1 MESLRRQVD
10 AHGKLRRSHDRR
22 SSHPYSAAMSQDLF
36 VLGIPL
42 AEKLLRTLCVYAFLL
57 VGLRLAGKRELG
69 QLNPFDLV
77 VLLLLS
83 NTVQNAIIGND
94 NSLLG
99 GVVGATALLVLN
111 WVVVRY
117 LYTHPTV
124 ARWLEGDA
132 DVLIERGKLHDGRM
146 KRELITHAEL
156 EAAARRQ
163 GIDGLHQ
170 VETCR
175 LEVGG
180 ALTFVARAPTE
191 EERRHREVLRH
202 LRALHEDQASLASR
216 LTALESHH

>member
-1 MESLRRQVD
+1 M
-10 AHGKLRRSHDRR
+10 
-22 SSHPYSAAMSQDLF
+22 YQDLF
-36 VLGIPL
+36 VLGVPL
-42 AEKLLRTLCVYAFLL
+42 AEKLVRTLCVYAFLL

-94 NSLLG
+94 NSLAG
-99 GVVGATALLVLN
+99 GVFGASALLLIN

-117 LYTHPTV
+117 LYDHPVV
-124 ARWLEGDA
+124 ARWFEGDA
-132 DVLIERGKLHDGRM
+132 DMLIESGKIHDLRL

-170 VETCR
+170 VQTCR

-180 ALTFVARAPTE
+180 ALTFVPCAPTDAE
-191 EERRHREVLRH
+191 IRHKELLRH
-202 LRALHEDQASLASR
+202 FDVLSQRLA
-216 LTALESHH
+216 ALESRS

>member
-1 MESLRRQVD
+1 MLN
-10 AHGKLRRSHDRR
+10 
-22 SSHPYSAAMSQDLF
+22 DLF
-36 VLGIPL
+36 VLGMPL
-42 AEKLLRTLCVYAFLL
+42 AEKLIRSFAVYAFLL

-99 GVVGATALLVLN
+99 GIIGATALLIIN

-117 LYTHPTV
+117 LYTHPVV

-132 DVLIERGKLHDGRM
+132 DVLIEKGQVNDARL
-146 KRELITHAEL
+146 KRELITRAEL

-163 GIDGLHQ
+163 GLEGLHE

-175 LEVGG
+175 LEIGG
-180 ALTFVARAPTE
+180 ALTFVPRAPTDDE
-191 EERRHREVLRH
+191 ARHQELLGH
-202 LRALHEDQASLASR
+202 LA
-216 LTALESHH
+216 ALEEGQIRLLARVSALEAGR

>member
-1 MESLRRQVD
+1 M
-10 AHGKLRRSHDRR
+10 AN
-22 SSHPYSAAMSQDLF
+22 DLF
-36 VLGIPL
+36 VLGIPV
-42 AEKLLRTLCVYAFLL
+42 AEKLLRTLCVYGFLL
-57 VGLRLAGKRELG
+57 AGLRLAGKRELG

-99 GVVGATALLVLN
+99 GLLGASALLVLN
-111 WVVVRY
+111 WIVVRF
-117 LYTHPTV
+117 LYTHPRM

-132 DVLIERGKLHDGRM
+132 DMLIEHGKLREARL
-146 KRELITHAEL
+146 KRELITPAEL

-163 GIDGLHQ
+163 GLGGLHH

-180 ALTFVARAPTE
+180 ALTFVPRAPTE
-191 EERRHREVLRH
+191 DETRHRELLRH
-202 LRALHEDQASLASR
+202 LAALEAGQASLVTR
-216 LTALESHH
+216 LDTLGRPR

>member
-1 MESLRRQVD
+1 ML
-10 AHGKLRRSHDRR
+10 
-22 SSHPYSAAMSQDLF
+22 QDLF
-36 VLGIPL
+36 VLGVPVL
-42 AEKLLRTLCVYAFLL
+42 EKIVRTLCVYVFLL

-99 GVVGATALLVLN
+99 GVIGASALLIVN
-111 WVVVRY
+111 WLVVRY
-117 LYTHPTV
+117 LYTHPRI

-132 DVLIERGKLHDGRM
+132 DVLIEKGRLHEARLE
-146 KRELITHAEL
+146 RELITQAEL

-175 LEVGG
+175 LEIGG
-180 ALTFVARAPTE
+180 ALTFVPRVPTE
-191 EERRHREVLRH
+191 DDTRHQEVM
-202 LRALHEDQASLASR
+202 RA
-216 LTALESHH
+216 LTALEAKMEALGAKS